1 MRKPK
6 FPVTLEGDER
16 EELEKITRQQ
26 TEKSSIVLRAKI
38 ILLADSGMKYR
49 HIAQKLDVQNNII
62 TNWTARWHELTNKP
76 VRERLQDL
84 PRPGTPDTFTPEQ
97 LCQIIALSCE
107 KPEDYGRPITH
118 WTHKE
123 LAKEA
128 IKQGIVE
135 TISANHLGRLLKK
148 TT

>member
-1 MRKPK
+1 MRAPK
-6 FPVTLEGDER
+6 FPVTLEDNER

-26 TEKSSIVLRAKI
+26 TAKSSTVLRAKI
-38 ILLADSGMKYR
+38 ILFANSGMKYQ
-49 HIAQKLDVQNNII
+49 HIAQKLDVQSNII
-62 TNWTARWHELTNKP
+62 TNWTVRWHELADKP

-84 PRPGTPDTFTPEQ
+84 PRPGAPDTFTPEQ
-97 LCQIIALSCE
+97 LCQLIALSCE
-107 KPEDYGRPITH
+107 KPENHGRAITH

-123 LAKEA
+123 LAQEA

-148 TT
+148 TI

>member
-1 MRKPK
+1 MKAPK
-6 FPVTLEGDER
+6 FPVTLDDNER

-26 TEKSSIVLRAKI
+26 TAKSSTVLRAKI
-38 ILLADSGMKYR
+38 ILLANSGMKYK

-62 TNWTARWHELTNKP
+62 TNWTVRWHELSDKP

-84 PRPGTPDTFTPEQ
+84 PRPGAPDTFTPEQ
-97 LCQIIALSCE
+97 LCKLIALSCE
-107 KPEDYGRPITH
+107 KPENHGRPITH

-123 LAKEA
+123 LAQEA

-148 TT
+148 TI